1 MTRYPGYG
9 DSDPEVLADLRLRDR
24 TARERADR
32 RGPDGLDV
40 GQDPDGLSPAIAKL
54 YDSAPDPD
62 VEHWPCRK
70 RCGAMVGVTEVALDA
85 FETNNRRLVQM
96 RLQPMG
102 KHEVM
107 WCPDCRR
114 RDDELA
120 ALQRG
125 ARGPGSQTELAGA
138 APREERP
145 SWMPTPRAERRRNKP

>member
-9 DSDPEVLADLRLRDR
+9 DSDFDPEVLADLRFRDASEGDR
-24 TARERADR
+24 TRSRSAVYA
-32 RGPDGLDV
+32 
-40 GQDPDGLSPAIAKL
+40 PAAI
-54 YDSAPDPD
+54 

-85 FETNNRRLVQM
+85 FEANNRRLVQM
-96 RLQPMG
+96 RLQPMA

-107 WCPDCRR
+107 WCPDCKR

-125 ARGPGSQTELAGA
+125 ARGPGSQTEIAGA